1 MADGAGGKDTDK
13 AATAVAGAR
22 WMDSLPQLGLA
33 YAAGLSAGLA
43 FILVGLP
50 LPWMLGP
57 LSLAIGL
64 AAWGKPLAQPSA
76 VVHPMRSLI
85 GVAIG
90 SSFGPDVLAKA
101 GQAAI
106 SLAVLVPY
114 TLAITGLGF
123 LFFRRVA
130 GFDRPTSFFSAS
142 PAGLADMVMF
152 AESAGADVRRV
163 ALLQAARVVTIVFA
177 LPFWLQ
183 FAGGLPLG
191 GASPKALH
199 LWQVSALDLVT
210 IGLLAWG
217 GWRIADRLG
226 LTGGSVVGPM
236 LLSGLVHA
244 AGLTAAKVPVEIV
257 VLAQVTIGI
266 SIGAQFK
273 GITLREFVTVMSWGL
288 AYAVILLLIA
298 GGFAYGLALA
308 TGLDATSL
316 LLSYAPGGQNEMAI
330 IGLILGV
337 DVALIALHHLLRV
350 VIVVVGAQI
359 VLKRV

>member
-1 MADGAGGKDTDK
+1 LSNPGPNNASWRERLLQHDF
-13 AATAVAGAR
+13 R
-22 WMDSLPQLGLA
+22 RIGLA
-33 YAAGLSAGLA
+33 YAAGLAAGLT
-43 FILVGLP
+43 FIVAGLP
-50 LPWMLGP
+50 LPWLLGP
-57 LSLAIGL
+57 LSLAIAL
-64 AAWGKPLAQPSA
+64 AASGKPLAPPSSF
-76 VVHPMRSLI
+76 VHPMRSFI

-90 SSFGPDVLAKA
+90 SSFGPDVVAKA

-106 SLAVLVPY
+106 SLTLLVPY

-130 GFDRPTSFFSAS
+130 GFDRPTSVFSAA

-177 LPFWLQ
+177 LPFWMQ
-183 FAGGLPLG
+183 FVGGLPLG

-199 LWQVSALDLVT
+199 IWQVSAIDAAM
-210 IGLLAWG
+210 ICLLAWG
-217 GWRIADRLG
+217 GWRIADKLG

-236 LLSGLVHA
+236 LASALAHA
-244 AGLTAAKVPVEIV
+244 LGLTAAKVPVEIV

-273 GITLREFVTVMSWGL
+273 GISLREFIGVMSWGL
-288 AYAVILLLIA
+288 AYAVILLVIA
-298 GGFAYGLALA
+298 GTCAYGLARM

-359 VLKRV
+359 VLKRG

>member
-1 MADGAGGKDTDK
+1 MGPQSAAWRERLQQVDLARLGK
-13 AATAVAGAR
+13 AYAVAGA
-22 WMDSLPQLGLA
+22 
-33 YAAGLSAGLA
+33 AGLA
-43 FILVGLP
+43 FILAGLP
-50 LPWMLGP
+50 LPWLLGP
-57 LSLAIGL
+57 LSLAIAL
-64 AAWGKPLAQPSA
+64 AGWGKPLPQPSA
-76 VVHPMRSLI
+76 FVHPMRSLI

-106 SLAVLVPY
+106 TLSLLVPY

-130 GFDRPTSFFSAS
+130 GFDRPTSFFSAA

-183 FAGGLPLG
+183 FVGGLPLG

-199 LWQVSALDLVT
+199 FWQVGLLDAAM
-210 IGLLAWG
+210 ICLLAWG

-226 LTGGSVVGPM
+226 LSGGSVVGPM
-236 LLSGLVHA
+236 LASALVHA
-244 AGLTAAKVPVEIV
+244 AGLTAAKVPVEVV

-273 GITLREFVTVMSWGL
+273 GITLREFVSVMSWGL
-288 AYAVILLLIA
+288 AYALILLVIA
-298 GGFAYGLALA
+298 GGCAYGLALA

-316 LLSYAPGGQNEMAI
+316 MLSYAPGGQNEMAI

-350 VIVVVGAQI
+350 VIVIVGAQI
-359 VLKRV
+359 VLKRC